1 MARDSLFSPVHTRGV
16 YAPKKLRGF
25 LALPAEIRNQIY
37 NYYFEAENH
46 CEITR
51 KSHQPQQQ
59 KKPLTVKL
67 CSALIAPTP
76 ISSAPDTSNTVP
88 VIRFT
93 RCLGNYN
100 IIQGLQTNWLG
111 SLYALSLVC
120 KQVYAETVTYMY
132 LTTVFIFDAPK
143 RMTNFF
149 DVVSSTR
156 LGCITKLQLHYDTY
170 GHPKSTHNVIWQDK
184 HGRSWHRVCKAA
196 SKKLVNLQSLTI
208 WAQIHDCAPK
218 FTLREKWIEPLLQFR
233 RLNRQKD
240 LTRKA
245 ATAESAQSIGSCSC
259 LQSVTVHVQTRWSK
273 NPLAAFRNNRSLAR
287 ASTALHLLYGQAIS
301 LAIMGAAEYEAMSGF
316 KAAWEGEYAEWR
328 YHLQFA
334 RTGW

>member
-1 MARDSLFSPVHTRGV
+1 MPGDSLFSRAHTHGV

-37 NYYFEAENH
+37 SYYFESEHH

-51 KSHQPQQQ
+51 KPYQVQQQ

-67 CSALIAPTP
+67 CSGLIAPSP
-76 ISSAPDTSNTVP
+76 LSSTPDTSNTVT

-93 RCLGNYN
+93 RCLGKYN

-132 LTTVFIFDAPK
+132 LKTVFIFDAPK
-143 RMTNFF
+143 RMANFF

-170 GHPKSTHNVIWQDK
+170 GHPKSTHNIIWQDK

-196 SKKLVNLQSLTI
+196 SKKLVNLQNLTI

-233 RLNRQKD
+233 RLNRQKEM
-240 LTRKA
+240 TSKA
-245 ATAESAQSIGSCSC
+245 ATAESAKFVGRRSSLQSIS
-259 LQSVTVHVQTRWSK
+259 VHVLTRWSK

-287 ASTALHLLYGQAIS
+287 ASTALHILYGQAIS
-301 LAIMGAAEYEAMSGF
+301 LAIMGATEDEAMSGF
-316 KAAWEGEYAEWR
+316 KAAWEGEYAQWR